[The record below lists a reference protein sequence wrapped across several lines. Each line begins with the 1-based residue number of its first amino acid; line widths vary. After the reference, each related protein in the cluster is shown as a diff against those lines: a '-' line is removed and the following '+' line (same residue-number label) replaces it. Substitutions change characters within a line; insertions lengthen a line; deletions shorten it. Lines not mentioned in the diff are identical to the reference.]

1 MAHEAKA
8 RGDYEAASKHAVKAC
23 WFNIT
28 GIVISLCVI
37 GPVLVALYLT

>member
-1 MAHEAKA
+1 MANEDKA

-28 GIVISLCVI
+28 GIFISLCVI
-37 GPVLVALYLT
+37 GSVLAALYLT